1 MATPAEKEP
10 SSPTENKQL
19 PTPPPERADV
29 SGIDGTKDALSNPK
43 VESPSEQTAQVA
55 ASSSDKADGT
65 KTSNTENSSPETDIK
80 EKKHDSSTQ
89 TDSDNSKKDEPK
101 DDSPKD
107 KDTKAKPGEGSDS
120 DDKSKKKDDEKKEE
134 EKKKSLPRGMKAGVK
149 LLWAKTDAQ
158 CKCCTTWVEEN
169 PDDGTNVEESDECLQ
184 HAIVV
189 RKKKKHEGNRKP
201 LKVDSI
207 VVHSPLIKKVLQ
219 KVFTGYPDLV
229 VDLEELVFDAPF
241 SPFFHRWESF
251 EKAKEEESDPLTKS
265 HLTLLYDALAAEL
278 KTTIQRHKDLVRHK
292 AIDFEILWTLYTPG
306 SLMYSH
312 DNGHDRLYQTGECEY
327 WQDLSGM
334 KFTVRCEMIEWDGEK
349 FGKVMLSEN
358 ISKFKGTR
366 QITTLP
372 SYPLRF
378 HPKAEEMKA
387 KCIARGKRFQELT
400 GVHCK
405 DYKGTGIEYTKYSVQ
420 TVESKR
426 HIEGRIM
433 LDEEL
438 FAKFNPDEAH
448 DVRELDED
456 DEDVKKAESEAAQRL
471 EKQAKTAAEALAKAE
486 KEEKEAKEKEAKEK
500 AEKEKKE
507 KEAKEK
513 TEKDKKDE
521 STKEEEAKPKEETKA
536 DEADKKQE
544 VKSEDA
550 KSSSEKT
557 DDKQD
562 PQPTVTSGAKD
573 DSGADAENVSEASP
587 KPSETKEEP
596 SAEKDGPKE
605 ENADDKP
612 TETTVSEK
620 KDDEMSSADS
630 DSTKPDIP
638 TPASEYEDT
647 EKDTQQPGE
656 NSSEPTVDPKPF
668 SSSEKQKLKENQLAI
683 CSSWLRGYSLTYQ
696 KWASFSVEHISDVC
710 WNDNAFN
717 ELTLP
722 PEYRELILATIQSQ
736 IRQNQWKQKMEKVDK
751 EQKSLAELSS
761 LEAGDEEDGNPAE
774 FDDFI
779 AQKGLGYIML
789 FSGNPGVGKTATAE
803 SIAELL
809 HVPLCIIS
817 VGNLGTSAESVESAL
832 QDILELASKWNAVL
846 LLDEAD
852 IFLEQRTKHDLHRNA
867 VVSVFLR
874 LLEYYQGVLCLTTNR
889 SEEIDVAFHSRIH
902 ISLPFPDLTE
912 ANREQIWRHFAR
924 ITNKKHESSATKR
937 ALKSAST
944 SAGAPPPTD
953 ASSETVATSTNGDK
967 TTTTSTTPSSSDPHC
982 VSSTSDLINLSN
994 SDFRKLSQTPLNGR
1008 QIKNAFKT
1016 AVLLASYK
1024 KEKVM
1029 MKHVKTALKTI
1040 DGNGL
1045 GKREVGRMYY

>member
-1 MATPAEKEP
+1 MVTQTEKE
-10 SSPTENKQL
+10 SASIETQQL
-19 PTPPPERADV
+19 PTPPPEMADTP
-29 SGIDGTKDALSNPK
+29 SIEPPSSSTDTK
-43 VESPSEQTAQVA
+43 ESSVA
-55 ASSSDKADGT
+55 ASTSSSDKVEET
-65 KTSNTENSSPETDIK
+65 EIISKKEEKT
-80 EKKHDSSTQ
+80 DSSTQ
-89 TDSDNSKKDEPK
+89 TESDSIKKDESKTDGKDSKP
-101 DDSPKD
+101 DDSK
-107 KDTKAKPGEGSDS
+107 S
-120 DDKSKKKDDEKKEE
+120 DDKSKKKDDDKKDDKKEE
-134 EKKKSLPRGMKAGVK
+134 EKKKALPRGMKADVK

-169 PDDGTNVEESDECLQ
+169 PDEGKNVEESDECLQ

-189 RKKKKHEGNRKP
+189 RKKKKHEGNRRP

-219 KVFTGYPDLV
+219 QVFTGYPDLV
-229 VDLEELVFDAPF
+229 VDLEELVFEAPF
-241 SPFFHRWESF
+241 APFFHRWETF
-251 EKAKEEESDPLTKS
+251 EKAKNEEADPMTKS
-265 HLTLLYDALAAEL
+265 HLTLLYDALQAEL
-278 KTTIQRHKDLVRHK
+278 KSVIQRHKDLVRHK
-292 AIDFEILWTLYTPG
+292 AIDFDILWTLYTPG
-306 SLMYSH
+306 SLMFSH
-312 DNGHDRLYQTGECEY
+312 DSGHDRLYETGDYDY
-327 WQDLSGM
+327 WTDLNGK
-334 KFTVRCEMIEWDGEK
+334 KFSIRCEMIEWDGEK
-349 FGKVMLSEN
+349 FGKVALSEN

-387 KCIARGKRFQELT
+387 KCIARGRRFQELA

-405 DYKGTGIEYTKYSVQ
+405 DYKGTGIEFTKYSVQ
-420 TVESKR
+420 TVQSKR

-438 FAKFNPDEAH
+438 FSKFNPDETH
-448 DVRELDED
+448 DLRELDED
-456 DEDVKKAESEAAQRL
+456 EEEAKKTEAEAAQRL
-471 EKQAKTAAEALAKAE
+471 EEQAKKAAEALAKAE
-486 KEEKEAKEKEAKEK
+486 KEAKEAEEAAKAAKVK
-500 AEKEKKE
+500 AEKKEGDALDKTDEKSPSEETDKKE
-507 KEAKEK
+507 ISEGTSTTETPEKPTDPKISGTDETEKAQKSSDDTSAAKEAPQ
-513 TEKDKKDE
+513 TE
-521 STKEEEAKPKEETKA
+521 TNEAKQPET
-536 DEADKKQE
+536 
-544 VKSEDA
+544 
-550 KSSSEKT
+550 SSE
-557 DDKQD
+557 
-562 PQPTVTSGAKD
+562 SKD
-573 DSGADAENVSEASP
+573 DSSID
-587 KPSETKEEP
+587 T
-596 SAEKDGPKE
+596 
-605 ENADDKP
+605 
-612 TETTVSEK
+612 
-620 KDDEMSSADS
+620 
-630 DSTKPDIP
+630 DSTKSDIP
-638 TPASEYEDT
+638 TPTSET
-647 EKDTQQPGE
+647 EEAEKPE
-656 NSSEPTVDPKPF
+656 EHSSEPSKDVKPF
-668 SSSEKQKLKENQLAI
+668 IQTEKQTLKDSQLAI

-696 KWASFSVEHISDVC
+696 KWASFSVEHISNVS
-710 WNDNAFN
+710 WNDDAFN
-717 ELTLP
+717 QLTLP

-751 EQKSLAELSS
+751 EQKSLADLSS
-761 LEAGDEEDGNPAE
+761 LVSKDETTTSDDENGAPTEFE

-912 ANREQIWRHFAR
+912 GNREQIWRHFAR
-924 ITNKKHESSATKR
+924 ITEGKAESAAVKR
-937 ALKSAST
+937 KGGKSGDTA
-944 SAGAPPPTD
+944 
-953 ASSETVATSTNGDK
+953 ETVSSTNGEK
-967 TTTTSTTPSSSDPHC
+967 TTGLPPSSS
-982 VSSTSDLINLSN
+982 SSTDVHHSSTNNNLIDLSN

-1024 KEKVM
+1024 KEKVSL
-1029 MKHVKTALKTI
+1029 KHVKTALKTI